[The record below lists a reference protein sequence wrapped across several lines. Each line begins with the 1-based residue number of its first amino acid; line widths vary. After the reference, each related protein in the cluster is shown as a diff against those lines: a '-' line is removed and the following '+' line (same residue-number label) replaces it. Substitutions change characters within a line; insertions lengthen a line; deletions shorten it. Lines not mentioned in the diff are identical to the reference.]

1 MVYSEYT
8 QLDEFSSIMF
18 MFIHYL
24 TSSVRALFHIRPAT
38 PGHLGWG
45 LGNGLCPISVKKPL
59 ITETRHTYK
68 AMYTFQDHVYQVTY
82 RVGITRKFAWEFFG
96 VSTFLVLE
104 FYFGRRPED

>member
-8 QLDEFSSIMF
+8 QIDEFSSIMF

-24 TSSVRALFHIRPAT
+24 TSSVRALFRIGPAT

-45 LGNGLCPISVKKPL
+45 IHGQWVMSHICKKNL

-68 AMYTFQDHVYQVTY
+68 AMYTFQDHVY
-82 RVGITRKFAWEFFG
+82 
-96 VSTFLVLE
+96 
-104 FYFGRRPED
+104 